1 MEPGWFVSND
11 PDAVLTELQKVE
23 CSKCHHY
30 ELYEPSKAQEIY
42 NDWQNFKCPLCW
54 HEEGILKIN
63 KFTKCGSCN
72 QVFDDRKQRECYCL
86 PLKPLSIKTV
96 KKGFAGSETNPELQ
110 RIQNDIENSK
120 TQRILADKVRK
131 ARLEPELRQQR
142 IEKLLEKAV
151 TLLEI
156 KAAKEELQ
164 NVS

>member
-1 MEPGWFVSND
+1 MSNDKD

-23 CSKCHHY
+23 CIKCHHY

-42 NDWQNFKCPLCW
+42 NDWENFKCPLCW
-54 HEEGILKIN
+54 KPEGMLKMN
-63 KFTKCGSCN
+63 KFCKCGSCN
-72 QVFDDRKQRECYCL
+72 QVFDDRKAKECYCP

-96 KKGFAGSETNPELQ
+96 GSEKNHELQ
-110 RIQNDIENSK
+110 KIQNDIENSK
-120 TQRILADKVRK
+120 TQRILAEKVRK

-156 KAAKEELQ
+156 KELKEDLG
-164 NVS
+164 NVQ